1 MLLGVIVAACSSPT
15 DATIGADPAAP
26 WKVDNV
32 ATANPFRAGRTL
44 VIPHAGGD
52 GMYPENTMF
61 AYEQSQAMGGDVIDI
76 DVRIAA
82 DGVLVAF
89 HDSTLDRTTE
99 ATGPLAAMT
108 SAELAEL
115 DAGFDFERDGT
126 FPYRGAGLGVP
137 TVEEILR
144 AFPDTLTTLD
154 LKIAGADR
162 LRVGAELAVDVYVGT
177 DSNDQPGLFRVACPE
192 VHTSGTREE
201 RQIRRAAQEA
211 GESSSPIPQM
221 VSQPPFIGGD
231 DERHITEEYLAFAHA
246 SDTAVLT
253 WVIDDA
259 ETLRHLIEIGVDG
272 VYTRRPDIMLEVLDD
287 LGLRTV
293 ALTTSE

>member
-1 MLLGVIVAACSSPT
+1 
-15 DATIGADPAAP
+15 
-26 WKVDNV
+26 
-32 ATANPFRAGRTL
+32 
-44 VIPHAGGD
+44 
-52 GMYPENTMF
+52 MF
-61 AYEQSQAMGGDVIDI
+61 AHEQSHAMGGDVIDI

-99 ATGPLAAMT
+99 STGSLAAMT
-108 SAELAEL
+108 SDELDQL
-115 DAGFDFERDGT
+115 DAGFDFERDG
-126 FPYRGAGLGVP
+126 PCRGTGLGVP

-154 LKIAGADR
+154 LKVAGPEPVQPLCDLVRR
-162 LRVGAELAVDVYVGT
+162 LGRTVDVHIGT
-177 DSNDQPGLFRVACPE
+177 ESNDQPGLFRAACPE

-201 RQIRRAAQEA
+201 RQIRRAAQET
-211 GESSSPIPQM
+211 GESSSPITQM

-231 DERHITEEYLAFAHA
+231 DERHITEDYLAFAHA

-259 ETLRHLIEIGVDG
+259 ETLRHLIEMGVDG
-272 VYTRRPDIMLEVLDD
+272 VYTRRPDNMLEVLDD
-287 LGLRTV
+287 LGLRT
-293 ALTTSE
+293 LPFTTTQ